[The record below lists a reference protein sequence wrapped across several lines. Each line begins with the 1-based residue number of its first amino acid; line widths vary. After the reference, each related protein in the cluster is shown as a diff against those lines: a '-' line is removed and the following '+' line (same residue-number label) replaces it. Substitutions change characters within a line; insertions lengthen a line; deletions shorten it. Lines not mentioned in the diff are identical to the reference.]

1 NYSDTKATEYLRRAR
16 EALFVYNKN
25 ISNDSTLIEL
35 VNNIDLDGEE
45 IINEANQP
53 HTQSLLNEDF
63 ELTRNLGA
71 RGFPS
76 IIMINEDNQGVKIV
90 GGRSF
95 EAYVVG
101 LKQVLNQETLDTN
114 HQPTLSSKFEEEV
127 LLLSREIEQMYNL

>member
-1 NYSDTKATEYLRRAR
+1 
-16 EALFVYNKN
+16 
-25 ISNDSTLIEL
+25 
-35 VNNIDLDGEE
+35 NNIDLDGEE

-71 RGFPS
+71 RGFRS

-95 EAYVVG
+95 EAYDDG
-101 LKQVLNQETLDTN
+101 LKQVLNQETLDPKQ
-114 HQPTLSSKFEEEV
+114 QPTISCCFEEEI
-127 LLLSREIEQMYNL
+127 LFFSIKIKLMYNHEKTK

>member
-1 NYSDTKATEYLRRAR
+1 GGLLEKCHYGHINLSNGIYKPADVTSHMREVSEHTRMPIDRSLMVNDTVESSFTASRVFKVIQKNYSDTKATEYLRRAR

-71 RGFPS
+71 
-76 IIMINEDNQGVKIV
+76 
-90 GGRSF
+90 
-95 EAYVVG
+95 
-101 LKQVLNQETLDTN
+101 
-114 HQPTLSSKFEEEV
+114 
-127 LLLSREIEQMYNL
+127 

>member
-1 NYSDTKATEYLRRAR
+1 MVNDPVESSFPASRGFTVIQKNYSGTKATEYLRRAR

-25 ISNDSTLIEL
+25 ISDDSTLIEL
-35 VNNIDLDGEE
+35 VNNIDVDGEE

-53 HTQSLLNEDF
+53 HTQSLLNEDL

-90 GGRSF
+90 GGPSVD
-95 EAYVVG
+95 AYVDG
-101 LKQVLNQETLDTN
+101 LKQVPDQAT
-114 HQPTLSSKFEEEV
+114 
-127 LLLSREIEQMYNL
+127 